1 MPMSKFINI
10 IRALGLVFGDIGT
23 SPIYTVSVI
32 FLIIAPTLENI
43 MGIISL
49 IIWTLIILVTVEYS
63 WLAMSLGKGNEGG
76 TIVLKE
82 LLLPLLKK
90 SKSVAFFTLLT
101 FLGISLLIGDGVIT
115 PAISILS
122 AVEGILFIPGFA
134 HIPQSILILIA
145 ATIAIFLFSFQKHG
159 IDKISS
165 AFGPIMAVWFISLT
179 LIGITGISYNPQIIS
194 AINPIHGFNFLTH
207 NGLIAFLVLSEVIL
221 CATGAEALYTD
232 MGHIGKRP
240 IQNAWKFVFVALVIN
255 YLGQGAFLIEHPHAK
270 NVLFEMVSYHFAL
283 LYVPFLLL
291 AIVAT
296 VIASQALISGIFSI
310 FYQAINTHILPLLK
324 FEYTSSKLRS
334 QIYIDSINWLL
345 LILVL
350 IVMFVFKESS
360 RLAAAYGFAVTGTM
374 CIDGIIM
381 TTIFY
386 LTKRRWHALV
396 AVLVTMIVGLFFI
409 SNLYK
414 LPAGGYWSILIA
426 SIPFLSILLFT
437 TVQRKIFHTIT
448 FMKQDDFL
456 KKFDDAYTNKTKING
471 TGIFLLG
478 NIQLIPP
485 YIVNTLFNNGIMY
498 EDNIALSIVVNNE
511 PYGISG
517 EFKDKITNGLRRFE
531 INYGYME
538 ILDVEA
544 ILNKHHI
551 NEKVM
556 FYGMEDIVTKKFI
569 YKLFAALKKMTP
581 SFVQFYKLPTSKIHG
596 VITIVEL

>member
-1 MPMSKFINI
+1 MSKFMNV
-10 IRALGLVFGDIGT
+10 IRAFGLVFGDIGT
-23 SPIYTVSVI
+23 SPIYTISVI
-32 FLIIAPTLENI
+32 FLIIPSTLPNI

-82 LLLPLLKK
+82 LLLPLLKN
-90 SKSVAFFTLLT
+90 SKTIAFFTLLT

-122 AVEGILFIPGFA
+122 AVEGILLIPGFA
-134 HIPQSILILIA
+134 NVPQNILIVIA
-145 ATIAIFLFSFQKHG
+145 ATIAILLFSFQKHG

-165 AFGPIMAVWFISLT
+165 TFGPIMTIWFISLT
-179 LIGITGISYNPQIIS
+179 LIGVAGISSNPQIIS
-194 AINPIHGFNFLTH
+194 AINPIYGLNFLIH

-240 IQNAWKFVFVALVIN
+240 IQNAWKFVFIALVIN
-255 YLGQGAFLIEHPHAK
+255 YLGQGAFLITHPHAK
-270 NVLFEMVSYHFAL
+270 NILFEMVSFHFTL

-291 AIVAT
+291 AIIAT

-360 RLAAAYGFAVTGTM
+360 KLAAAYGFAVTGTM

-386 LTKRRWHALV
+386 LTKRRLHSFIAGW
-396 AVLVTMIVGLFFI
+396 VTTIVGIFFV

-426 SIPFLSILLFT
+426 SIPFLCILLFT
-437 TVQRKIFHTIT
+437 TVQRKIFHTIN
-448 FMKQDDFL
+448 FMKQDHFL
-456 KKFDDAYTNKTKING
+456 KKFDDAYKTNNRIKG
-471 TGIFLLG
+471 TAIFLIG
-478 NIQLIPP
+478 NINLIPP
-485 YIVNTLFNNGIMY
+485 YIINTLFNNGIIY

-511 PYGISG
+511 PFGISG
-517 EFKDKITNGLRRFE
+517 EFKERITDGLRRFE

-544 ILNKHHI
+544 ILSKSDIH
-551 NEKVM
+551 EKVI

-569 YKLFAALKKMTP
+569 YKLFATFKKVTP
-581 SFVQFYKLPTSKIHG
+581 SFVQFYKLPINKTHG

>member
-1 MPMSKFINI
+1 MSKFMNI

-32 FLIIAPTLENI
+32 FLIITPTPENI

-49 IIWTLIILVTVEYS
+49 IIWTLIILVTVAYS
-63 WLAMSLGKGNEGG
+63 WLAMNLSKGNEGG

-82 LLLPLLKK
+82 LLIPLLKK
-90 SKSVAFFTLLT
+90 GKTITFFTILT
-101 FLGISLLIGDGVIT
+101 YLGISLLIGDGVIT

-122 AVEGILFIPGFA
+122 AVEGILFIPGCS
-134 HIPQSILILIA
+134 HIPQVILILIA
-145 ATIAIFLFSFQKHG
+145 ATIAILLFSFQKHG
-159 IDKISS
+159 IDKLSS
-165 AFGPIMAVWFISLT
+165 AFGPIMTIWFLSLT
-179 LIGITGISYNPQIIS
+179 FIGLMGISNNPEIIN
-194 AINPIHGFNFLTH
+194 AINPVYGLNFLIH

-240 IQNAWKFVFVALVIN
+240 IQNAWKFVFIALVVN
-255 YLGQGAFLIEHPHAK
+255 YLGQGAFLINHPHA
-270 NVLFEMVSYHFAL
+270 NNILFEMVSFHFPFF
-283 LYVPFLLL
+283 YVPFLLL
-291 AIVAT
+291 AIIAT

-310 FYQAINTHILPLLK
+310 FYQAINTHIFPLLK

-345 LILVL
+345 LVLVL
-350 IVMFVFKESS
+350 IVMFFFKESS
-360 RLAAAYGFAVTGTM
+360 KLAAAYGFAVTGTM

-386 LTKRRWHALV
+386 LTKRRWHSFIAGW
-396 AVLVTMIVGLFFI
+396 VTLIVGIFFV

-414 LPAGGYWSILIA
+414 LPAGGYWSVLIA

-437 TVQRKIFHTIT
+437 TVQRKIFRTIT
-448 FMKQDDFL
+448 FMKQRDFL
-456 KKFDDAYTNKTKING
+456 KKFDYAYNNNNRIKG
-471 TGIFLLG
+471 TAIFLIG

-498 EDNIALSIVVNNE
+498 EDNIALSIVVSNE
-511 PYGISG
+511 PYGIKG
-517 EFKDKITNGLRRFE
+517 EFKERILNGLRRFE
-531 INYGYME
+531 ISYGYME

-544 ILNKHHI
+544 ILTQNDI
-551 NEKVM
+551 NEKVI

-569 YKLFAALKKMTP
+569 YKLFATFKKITP
-581 SFVQFYKLPTSKIHG
+581 SFVQFYKLPISKTHG